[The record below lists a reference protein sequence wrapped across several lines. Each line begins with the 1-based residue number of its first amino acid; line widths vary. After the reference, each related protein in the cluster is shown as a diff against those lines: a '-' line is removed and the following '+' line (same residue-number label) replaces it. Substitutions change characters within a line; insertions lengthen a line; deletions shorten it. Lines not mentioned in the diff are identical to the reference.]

1 MNAYKNILL
10 WTLFIVAWVCMM
22 LGGLYYYYD
31 RQLSWH
37 FANFQLKP
45 VAIYI
50 AKNDDY
56 RDLYIEF
63 TSNIDLDN
71 SEKTF
76 VSMDCIVDDRQSNT
90 NLTNEDFRLLDNV
103 VPTDVELIKE
113 KSTENDFFYQAEL
126 IMVLKDDMTFYN
138 NSISCKARFDTL
150 FGKKFMSNVIKF
162 DTSNLVIKRW
172 YHSV

>member
-1 MNAYKNILL
+1 
-10 WTLFIVAWVCMM
+10 MM

-63 TSNIDLDN
+63 TSTIDLN
-71 SEKTF
+71 NPNK
-76 VSMDCIVDDRQSNT
+76 I
-90 NLTNEDFRLLDNV
+90 
-103 VPTDVELIKE
+103 
-113 KSTENDFFYQAEL
+113 FF
-126 IMVLKDDMTFYN
+126 
-138 NSISCKARFDTL
+138 
-150 FGKKFMSNVIKF
+150 
-162 DTSNLVIKRW
+162 
-172 YHSV
+172 